1 MIKKSSLLKL
11 LTVSLL
17 LIFSISYASEET
29 VITWEKTFGGDK
41 WDKANSIQQV
51 ADGGYIVAGGTS
63 SFGVGSTDVYVF
75 KLDENGNLIWQK
87 IYGGSG
93 SDLAYSIQQTT
104 DGGYIVAGI
113 TASLGAGSYDVYVL
127 KLDKDGNLIWEKA
140 YGGSAP
146 EEAYAVQETKD
157 GGYIV
162 AGRTASFGDTGN
174 SAYPLNN
181 VYVLKLDKDGN
192 LIWQKTYGGSDND
205 WARSIQETKDGGYII
220 AGITGS
226 ISAGFNAYILKIDKD
241 GNLVWDKKYGRDS
254 GEAYAVQQTKD
265 GGYIVAGGT
274 ASFGPGWNNVYVL
287 KLDTNGD
294 LIWEKAYGRKKVN
307 WGYAV
312 QETKDGGYIVAGKS
326 TDPETE
332 SDDIYILKLDANGD
346 LIWQKIYGTYS
357 DEIAYAVQETKDG
370 GYIVASNVGEDIYI
384 LKLDANGNLK

>member
-17 LIFSISYASEET
+17 LILSISYASEET
-29 VITWEKTFGGDK
+29 VITWEKTFGGNK

-63 SFGVGSTDVYVF
+63 SFGVGSTNVYVF

-87 IYGGSG
+87 TYGGSG

-181 VYVLKLDKDGN
+181 VYVLKLDENGE
-192 LIWQKTYGGSDND
+192 LEWQKTFGGSSDD
-205 WARSIQETKDGGYII
+205 YAYSIQQV
-220 AGITGS
+220 S
-226 ISAGFNAYILKIDKD
+226 
-241 GNLVWDKKYGRDS
+241 
-254 GEAYAVQQTKD
+254 D
-265 GGYIVAGGT
+265 GGYIVAGYT
-274 ASFGPGWNNVYVL
+274 ASFGTGYDDVYVL
-287 KLDTNGD
+287 KLNTNGD
-294 LIWEKAYGRKKVN
+294 LLWQKTFGES
-307 WGYAV
+307 GYDRASSI
-312 QETKDGGYIVAGKS
+312 QQTIEGGYIVAGY
-326 TDPETE
+326 TD
-332 SDDIYILKLDANGD
+332 SFGA
-346 LIWQKIYGTYS
+346 
-357 DEIAYAVQETKDG
+357 
-370 GYIVASNVGEDIYI
+370 GYTDVYI
-384 LKLDANGNLK
+384 LKLDANGNLVWQKIYGGSDYDYVYSIQQTNDGGYIAAGLTASFGAGYYDAYVLKLDASGNTGPYPTISKFQLSPSTNFSLRDEFLPSPLKKR